1 MPAGRSAGDCRT
13 IGTGSLR
20 RQAFLAELCPEAET
34 RLIRG
39 NVQTRLQ
46 KMMDGGYDG
55 IVLAK
60 AGLDRLGISER
71 DGYAFHVFSLEECLP
86 AACQG
91 IIVVEGKPELAELF
105 GRISHRET
113 MMEFEAERRVME
125 LMEAGCSQ
133 PAAAF
138 AEYRNGEIRLWAM
151 FGNRRAEGTAPAE
164 KRLELAAE
172 IAGRLK

>member
-1 MPAGRSAGDCRT
+1 MDSMSRT
-13 IGTGSLR
+13 SS
-20 RQAFLAELCPEAET
+20 C
-34 RLIRG
+34 
-39 NVQTRLQ
+39 
-46 KMMDGGYDG
+46 
-55 IVLAK
+55 VLW
-60 AGLDRLGISER
+60 
-71 DGYAFHVFSLEECLP
+71 
-86 AACQG
+86 AAPFTPWAPSSMAC
-91 IIVVEGKPELAELF
+91 
-105 GRISHRET
+105 
-113 MMEFEAERRVME
+113 VME